1 MKLINIGFGNMVSA
15 NRLVAIVSPESAP
28 IKRIIQ
34 DAKERGS
41 LIDATYGRR
50 TRAVIVTDSDHVI
63 LSAVQPE
70 TVANRLNDRDE
81 DLEDEEE
88 LDEDEEV
95 AIALLAVCA
104 DLYDK
109 RGVISSVNLSEN
121 QLITGILESH
131 RINFVAGEKY
141 D

>member
-63 LSAVQPE
+63 LSADVYKRQDTARVTLPERKQRVQ
-70 TVANRLNDRDE
+70 A
-81 DLEDEEE
+81 
-88 LDEDEEV
+88 
-95 AIALLAVCA
+95 
-104 DLYDK
+104 
-109 RGVISSVNLSEN
+109 
-121 QLITGILESH
+121 
-131 RINFVAGEKY
+131 
-141 D
+141 